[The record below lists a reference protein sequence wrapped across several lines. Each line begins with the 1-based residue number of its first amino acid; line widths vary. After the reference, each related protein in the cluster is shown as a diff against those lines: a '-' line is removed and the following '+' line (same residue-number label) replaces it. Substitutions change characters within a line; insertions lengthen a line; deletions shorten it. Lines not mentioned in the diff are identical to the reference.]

1 MFNTSDSS
9 ISLQLTEKLYT
20 FPLKDTSLESIVSD
34 FSNIFPRKKW
44 VGKLKLI
51 IWFKDIDFFFV
62 NKQTP
67 VITNIMQTLAKYC
80 L

>member
-9 ISLQLTEKLYT
+9 ISLQSTEKLYT

-34 FSNIFPRKKW
+34 FSNISPRKKW

>member
-9 ISLQLTEKLYT
+9 ISLQSTEKLYT

-34 FSNIFPRKKW
+34 FSNIFPKKKW

>member
-9 ISLQLTEKLYT
+9 ISLQSTEKLYT
-20 FPLKDTSLESIVSD
+20 FPLKDTSLEAIVSD

>member
-9 ISLQLTEKLYT
+9 ISLQSTEKLYT

-44 VGKLKLI
+44 VGNLKLI